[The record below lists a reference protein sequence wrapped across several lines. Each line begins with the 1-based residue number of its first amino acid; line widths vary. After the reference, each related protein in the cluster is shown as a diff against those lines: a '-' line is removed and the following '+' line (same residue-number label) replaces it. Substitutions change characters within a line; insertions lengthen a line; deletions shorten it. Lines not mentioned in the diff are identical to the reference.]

1 MEFTISIDTEDVRDY
16 LINVWGVEDTDM
28 ITDSEIESKI
38 DDEARAYL
46 EDFDIT
52 EVLAPVATQLVMEH
66 NLR

>member
-1 MEFTISIDTEDVRDY
+1 MEFTISIDTKNVRDY